1 MITAPTMEQ
10 QALLA
15 CLFYSSVHQWYSSL
29 KLFIQV
35 ISTLTLGIG
44 ANLQIVH
51 KDCLPYF
58 TYKQFA

>member
-1 MITAPTMEQ
+1 MITAPTIEQ

-15 CLFYSSVHQWYSSL
+15 CLFSSSVHQWYSSL

-44 ANLQIVH
+44 ASLQIAY

-58 TYKQFA
+58 TCKQFT